1 MLRRAWST
9 DGFFLLDCIQ
19 NTLDVLYRSVKVSCV
34 DGHPANRLDTM
45 QEGVDETE
53 VIIACWNRENG
64 AGSDQ
69 WAPV

>member
-1 MLRRAWST
+1 
-9 DGFFLLDCIQ
+9 
-19 NTLDVLYRSVKVSCV
+19 
-34 DGHPANRLDTM
+34 M